1 MLHGLLGKYL
11 PLTEVNLNYYNMNLF
26 SFFSPRKK
34 LQRKYKN
41 LLKLSHKYSRIDRK
55 ISDQYFNEAYKVLQ
69 SLEKLQG

>member
-1 MLHGLLGKYL
+1 
-11 PLTEVNLNYYNMNLF
+11 MNLF

-55 ISDQYFNEAYKVLQ
+55 ISDQYFQEAYKVLQ
-69 SLEKLQG
+69 SLDKLQG